1 MTNDELRQALRELNS
16 ERDAAFVFSD
26 APTCVVQHAI
36 LIPAED
42 DGLVKV
48 SDGKHVYIIDATRV
62 VWVKIG

>member
-1 MTNDELRQALRELNS
+1 MTNDELRQALGELNS
-16 ERDAAFVFSD
+16 ERDAAFVFCD
-26 APTCVVQHAI
+26 APSCVVQNAI

-62 VWVKIG
+62 AWVKIG

>member
-1 MTNDELRQALRELNS
+1 MTNDELRKALRELNS
-16 ERDAAFVFSD
+16 ERDAAFVFSE
-26 APTCVVQHAI
+26 APTCVVPDAI